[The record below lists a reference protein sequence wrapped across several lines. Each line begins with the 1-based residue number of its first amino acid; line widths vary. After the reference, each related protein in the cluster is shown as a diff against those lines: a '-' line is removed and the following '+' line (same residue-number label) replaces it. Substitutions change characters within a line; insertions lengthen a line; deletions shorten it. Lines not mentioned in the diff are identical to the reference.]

1 MDRILHLFEVFSES
15 ELGSWFFPQ
24 ARTHNK
30 LQGLLP
36 QSVYTPRLAAPR
48 TSSFLTPSI
57 PLQTL
62 NIFHVLFL
70 LLDCPF
76 LSERAA
82 TTISQSFVPLHDFF
96 LPPALHQA
104 EKNPHLLSPV
114 LPPSTEPIG
123 FLLPPPPP
131 PCSFS
136 ERDKHVKN
144 RAHLPHPYPKTPT
157 FAFFYK
163 KKLSEPSPF
172 VREIRQM
179 R

>member
-104 EKNPHLLSPV
+104 EMNPHLLSPV

-123 FLLPPPPP
+123 FLLPPPPHP
-131 PCSFS
+131 ALSLNETNMLKTGLISPILIP
-136 ERDKHVKN
+136 KHQHLLFFIKKN
-144 RAHLPHPYPKTPT
+144 
-157 FAFFYK
+157 
-163 KKLSEPSPF
+163 SPSLRPL
-172 VREIRQM
+172 
-179 R
+179 